1 MATKRKSRKS
11 RKKKP
16 AVLGKPNG
24 VIQDRVQEVGP
35 ERFGVVAIDCAKARS
50 KWLFCDFY
58 GKVLV
63 PYTPVEHTRSD
74 LQLATVQV
82 REACQ
87 RHGIRDHIVAVEMT
101 GTYHRP
107 VQRAFRK
114 AGHETRLVHPFASK
128 HYRQPS
134 HADNKTDDNDLE
146 SIFRA
151 AVNGFGLL
159 EPVWPEDYSVLQLL
173 ARHRRDLVE
182 KRAKLQCQ
190 IRHYLERCLPGYGD
204 LFSSDRL
211 WRPPLAMCVA
221 RHALSAE
228 VIRQA
233 GIPGVTRWVRE
244 EKLRFHARTVERLV
258 AWAGNAAD
266 ADPLAPHLSRVWQ
279 TLHDDWQAKSQQ
291 IERLEQDLAEILV
304 KTPYI
309 LLLSHP
315 GINVVS
321 ASELAGEM
329 GPIEHYAHAKAI
341 TGRAGLFPSRYQSD
355 EVDRAD
361 GPLAHLRNARLRAAW
376 MRVADNLIKCNAHF
390 RGKSAL
396 WKQRGVDAR
405 DIRCRVANRAV
416 RTVFQMVSGRRLYHH
431 PSRLD
436 RRYVLDKLLDF
447 HQKHHT
453 PPHEILRDMQHAADQ
468 IPKHEQAAE
477 AVPLRGKYERT
488 RRSRRTGPQAI
499 SEILLAVLARYGI
512 TGLESDLEAQGPDAS
527 SSDASTG

>member
-1 MATKRKSRKS
+1 MVTKRKSRKKRRVS
-11 RKKKP
+11 Q
-16 AVLGKPNG
+16 AALGKPRG
-24 VIQDRVQEVGP
+24 VIQERVRKVGP
-35 ERFGVVAIDCAKARS
+35 EHFGIVAVDCAKARS
-50 KWLFCDFY
+50 KWMLCDFY

-63 PYTPVEHTRSD
+63 PPTVVEHQKAQ
-74 LQLATVQV
+74 LQLATTQL
-82 REACQ
+82 REACEQ
-87 RHGIRDHIVAVEMT
+87 HQILDHIVAVEMT

-114 AGHETRLVHPFASK
+114 AGSETRLVHPFASR
-128 HYRQPS
+128 HYRLPAN
-134 HADNKTDDNDLE
+134 ADNKTDDTDLE
-146 SIFRA
+146 GIFRA

-159 EPVWPEDYSVLQLL
+159 EPTWDEPYPQLQLL

-190 IRHYLERCLPGYGD
+190 IRNYLERCMPGYAA
-204 LFSSDRL
+204 LFPEDGL
-211 WRPPLAMCVA
+211 WTRPIAMPLARRA
-221 RHALSAE
+221 GSASA
-228 VIRQA
+228 ILQA
-233 GIPGVTRWVRE
+233 GVKGVTRWIQE
-244 EKLRFHARTVERLV
+244 DKLHCQSRTIDRIV

-266 ADPLAPHLSRVWQ
+266 ADPLATHLARVWHA
-279 TLHDDWQAKSQQ
+279 LHDDWKAKAEQITR
-291 IERLEQDLAEILV
+291 IERDLAEILV

-321 ASELAGEM
+321 GSELAGEL

-361 GPLAHLRNARLRAAW
+361 GPLARFRNARLRAAC

-390 RGKSAL
+390 HGKFQL
-396 WKQRGVDAR
+396 WKQQGVDSR
-405 DIRCRVANRAV
+405 DIRCRVANRAM

-436 RRYVLDKLLDF
+436 RQYVLDKLLTF
-447 HQKHHT
+447 HQDHKT
-453 PPHEILRDMQHAADQ
+453 PPQEILRDLQQAAEQ
-468 IPKHEQAAE
+468 IPKHEQTSE
-477 AVPLRGKYERT
+477 AQPLQQRYERAC
-488 RRSRRTGPQAI
+488 RSRRKSARPI

-512 TGLESDLEAQGPDAS
+512 TGLESRESQGS
-527 SSDASTG
+527 HVNESDTSV